1 MGYYIGCD
9 LGGTNLRAA
18 LVDSETGEASDLTI
32 VPTLAR
38 EGHEEVLLRMIDLFN
53 NLIEKSTLAK
63 SDVEGIGIGIP
74 GMLDMQR
81 GFTTFITNLP
91 GHWINVPVGPFIT
104 ERTGIPCYIMNDV
117 RAITWGELKFGAG
130 KGCKSMVL
138 YAIGTGIGGGVVINN
153 QLVLGNSGQ
162 AGEVGHMTVEPG
174 GTLCN
179 CGNRG
184 CLEQYASGPAI
195 RSAALK
201 VIAHGGTSILG
212 EMVGFDLHKM
222 TPEIVF
228 NAALKGDVAALNIY
242 EKAGSYLGQAISNSI
257 IHLEPERIVVG
268 GGIAQAG
275 EVLFTPMRRAIQERV
290 YLAPLENIQI
300 RAAELGNN
308 AGVIGASMWAENMV
322 HHKQIL

>member
-53 NLIEKSTLAK
+53 NLIEKSTLGK

-81 GFTTFITNLP
+81 GITTFITNLP
-91 GHWINVPVGPFIT
+91 GHWINVPVAPFIT

-212 EMVGFDLHKM
+212 EMVGFDLNKM

-257 IHLEPERIVVG
+257 VHLEPERIVVG

-290 YLAPLENIQI
+290 YLAPLEQIQI

-322 HHKQIL
+322 HQKQIL